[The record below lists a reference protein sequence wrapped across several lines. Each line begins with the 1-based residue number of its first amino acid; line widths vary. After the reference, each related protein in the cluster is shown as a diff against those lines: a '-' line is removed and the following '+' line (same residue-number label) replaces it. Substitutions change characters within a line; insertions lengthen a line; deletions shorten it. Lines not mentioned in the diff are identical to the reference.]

1 MSATK
6 ESSPVSSAAA
16 AADKP
21 AFSEREMKLIIA
33 AMMSLKSGPPDV
45 DYQRFQKNGEFNTL
59 KTAQNTWSTLK
70 KKIASLNPEAAAD
83 AAASGKCCASLRA
96 NVTAVTNN
104 VTATPKP
111 KATPKKRAKADD
123 GDEGAAEG
131 EVSPTKKPKATPR
144 KKKEPAAEGADGEDE
159 SASPKKKARKSPTK
173 KAAAKKAEPTADE
186 QAADDAAIEAEAE
199 ADVKATAAANS
210 DEGDVAPTTEVEA
223 EGEKTEDVKMEGQ

>member
-1 MSATK
+1 MSNDASTHSQSTVTMSATK

-83 AAASGKCCASLRA
+83 AAASGKCRL
-96 NVTAVTNN
+96 
-104 VTATPKP
+104 K
-111 KATPKKRAKADD
+111 
-123 GDEGAAEG
+123 
-131 EVSPTKKPKATPR
+131 
-144 KKKEPAAEGADGEDE
+144 
-159 SASPKKKARKSPTK
+159 
-173 KAAAKKAEPTADE
+173 
-186 QAADDAAIEAEAE
+186 I
-199 ADVKATAAANS
+199 
-210 DEGDVAPTTEVEA
+210 
-223 EGEKTEDVKMEGQ
+223 